1 MAGGLRC
8 ILLLSSLCWAL
19 PARAADPAVQAA
31 KTHYQD
37 GTKRYNLGDYEQ
49 ALSEF
54 KAAYLAK
61 PDPVFLF
68 NIGQCQRQL
77 GQWEL
82 AEKSYRGYLRE
93 SPDMPAENREQVKK
107 LVAEMEAAVRDN
119 RAKQPPQGT
128 LPPEPNPTR
137 VVEPATPPPAPS
149 PVVTPVVVATPAP
162 PAHTPAYKKWW
173 VWTIVG
179 VVVVGAGVGLGV
191 GLTQGAVSYP
201 STSTTGGTV
210 RF

>member
-1 MAGGLRC
+1 MRLF
-8 ILLLSSLCWAL
+8 LLLSSLLCASV
-19 PARAADPAVQAA
+19 AHADDVGAA

-49 ALSEF
+49 ALTEF

-61 PDPVFLF
+61 SDPAFLF

-77 GQWEL
+77 GLWDA

-93 SPDMPAENREQVKK
+93 SPSLPAKNREEVKK
-107 LVAEMEAAVRDN
+107 LIAEMETAVKEN

-128 LPPEPNPTR
+128 LPPEQT
-137 VVEPATPPPAPS
+137 PAAA
-149 PVVTPVVVATPAP
+149 PVVTPAPVAATTPE
-162 PAHTPAYKKWW
+162 PAKREPVRTPVYKKWW
-173 VWTIVG
+173 LWTIVG
-179 VVVVGAGVGLGV
+179 VVIAAGVGVGLGV
-191 GLTQGAVSYP
+191 GLTQSSSVSYP
-201 STSTTGGTV
+201 SATTTAGTV